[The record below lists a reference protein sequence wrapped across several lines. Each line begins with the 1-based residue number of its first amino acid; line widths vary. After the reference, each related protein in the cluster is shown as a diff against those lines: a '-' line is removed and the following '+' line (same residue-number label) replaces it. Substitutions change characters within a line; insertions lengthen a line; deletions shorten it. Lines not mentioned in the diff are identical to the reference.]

1 MSIQSGQAIEHISL
15 SIDHIFKSLTPV
27 TDTEQRN
34 SPDVFLQALN
44 LDKLKIELDLST
56 DPVGFS
62 VSLQQLNLPEP
73 YKQIRQLKFNCRSL
87 EVQTDDIYCQGKTL
101 SIEGLF
107 ADQLATSTDFFFH
120 YVISKKHLLISI
132 NKLNAGQ
139 GVISADLSLDEH
151 NWSVNFNAE
160 NINYRLFEPYL
171 KYYYKDVLATIE
183 DAGFLLSIKGQ
194 LKGQRAQEQ
203 AAQNKK
209 DKVSGLK
216 SLQISGRIKNLHYT
230 HADDLADKIGFNF
243 KYQLKNTGTGFHDM
257 ALDLKNISG
266 ELLQNEI
273 YLAFTAKEQ
282 INIKLQQDPVSNIL
296 TVSRFKLKYPGL
308 FDIAASAKFK
318 LNQKQPLKDFHI
330 AYKLNDLEQF
340 NKLYLKNIL
349 EGTDYEG
356 LQIEGGVKGF
366 FARNRKNIQLN
377 NVFNAFNLDFNDQI
391 AVIELDGELNWNNH
405 KTPSNSP
412 ASQLSWQE
420 LHLNKLPFGQ
430 MHLKFVTFNDR
441 LKLLNETDI
450 PLFDGAL
457 HINALELTRIGEP
470 ADEQDKNKGMT
481 ITIDGMIK
489 PVSLKLVSEHFNWPL
504 LDGKLSAV
512 IPQTTYNSHS
522 LNVGG
527 AMLMQVFDG
536 TIVFKNLRIEHPLE
550 ESAVLFANI
559 DLQNLDLASLTKTYN
574 FGEIEGRMEGQI
586 KDLQLNSWQPVAF
599 DAYFRTPKNDH
610 SHHRIS
616 QRAIDNL
623 SSLGGASGI
632 LSRSFLS
639 IFKTF
644 RYDKIGLSCKLK
656 NNICHMAGIEKKGS
670 NAYYLVKGSGLPRID
685 VMGFQNEVN
694 WQVLI
699 SRLRNIQSA
708 NEAIIE

>member
-1 MSIQSGQAIEHISL
+1 MSIQPGQAIERISL
-15 SIDHIFKSLTPV
+15 SIEHIFKSLNPLS
-27 TDTEQRN
+27 DAQQ
-34 SPDVFLQALN
+34 SHASGVFLQALN
-44 LDKLKIELDLST
+44 LDKLKIDLDLST
-56 DPVGFS
+56 DSAGFS
-62 VSLQQLNLPEP
+62 VSLEQFNLPEP
-73 YKQIRQLKFNCRSL
+73 YQQIRQLKFNC
-87 EVQTDDIYCQGKTL
+87 QTLDIQADYVYCQGKTL
-101 SIEGLF
+101 SVDSLF
-107 ADQLATSTDFFFH
+107 SNRVATSTDFNFRYFFSEQRL
-120 YVISKKHLLISI
+120 VISI

-139 GVISADLSLDEH
+139 GNISATLTMDEY
-151 NWSVNFNAE
+151 NWSVDFNA
-160 NINYRLFEPYL
+160 IDISYKQFEPYL
-171 KYYYKDVLATIE
+171 KYYYKEFLATIE
-183 DAGFLLSIKGQ
+183 EAGFLLSIKGQ
-194 LKGQRAQEQ
+194 LKGQLAQEQ
-203 AAQNKK
+203 AAQTKK
-209 DKVSGLK
+209 DKISGLK
-216 SLQISGRIKNLHYT
+216 SLQISGHIKNLHYT
-230 HADDLADKIGFNF
+230 HADDLADKISFNF
-243 KYQLKNTGTGFHDM
+243 NYQLKNTGTGIHAM

-266 ELLQNEI
+266 ELFQNEI

-282 INIKLQQDPVSNIL
+282 INIKLKYNPDTNNL
-296 TVSRFKLKYPGL
+296 TVSRFKLLYPEL
-308 FDIAASAKFK
+308 FNISSSAKFA
-318 LNQKQPLKDFHI
+318 LNQKQSLKDFHI
-330 AYKLNDLEQF
+330 AYKLDDLEQF

-366 FARNRKNIQLN
+366 FARNRKKIQLN
-377 NVFNAFNLDFNDQI
+377 NVFNAFNLDFNGQI
-391 AVIELDGELNWNNH
+391 AVIGLDGELNWNNH
-405 KTPSNSP
+405 KTPEKNSV
-412 ASQLSWQE
+412 SQLSWQG
-420 LHLNKLPFGQ
+420 LHLNELPFGQ
-430 MHLKFVTFNDR
+430 THLKFVTFNNR

-457 HINALELTRIGEP
+457 HINTLELTRIGEQ
-470 ADEQDKNKGMT
+470 ADKQDKNKGMT
-481 ITIDGMIK
+481 ITIDGMIR
-489 PVSLKLVSEHFNWPL
+489 PVSLKLLSEHFNWPL

-527 AMLMQVFDG
+527 AMMMQVFDG
-536 TIVFKNLRIEHPLE
+536 SIVFKNLRIEHPLE

-559 DLQNLDLASLTKTYN
+559 DLQNLDLQSLTKTFN
-574 FGEIEGRMEGQI
+574 FGEIEGRMEGKI

-599 DAYFRTPKNDH
+599 DAYFRTPENDH
-610 SHHRIS
+610 SRHRIS

-639 IFKTF
+639 FFKTF
-644 RYDKIGLSCKLK
+644 HYDKIGLSCKLK

-670 NAYYLVKGSGLPRID
+670 NAYYLVKGSGIPRID